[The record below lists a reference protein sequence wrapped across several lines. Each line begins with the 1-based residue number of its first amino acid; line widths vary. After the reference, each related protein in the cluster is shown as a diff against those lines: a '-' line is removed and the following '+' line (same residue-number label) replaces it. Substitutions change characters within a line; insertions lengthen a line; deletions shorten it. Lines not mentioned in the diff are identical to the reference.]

1 MIILVGDPSPLFS
14 LLFILSSIGDWC
26 DAYLLYLFPNKP
38 NKGEIF
44 TNIGTCPPY
53 SLFLFNPSKKEIG
66 SPSFCPFCSH
76 GFSYLL
82 SLQNLFSKLKLLSN
96 NVLLMYLAYF
106 IVDKFY

>member
-44 TNIGTCPPY
+44 TNIGVHPPY
-53 SLFLFNPSKKEIG
+53 SLFLFNPPTKDI
-66 SPSFCPFCSH
+66 
-76 GFSYLL
+76 LL
-82 SLQNLFSKLKLLSN
+82 FVHFVLMDFLIFFLSSEC
-96 NVLLMYLAYF
+96 VF
-106 IVDKFY
+106 